1 MVVVFHG
8 WNSSARCLLDY
19 GACINQTNSIG
30 QTALHVN
37 CTSYYHR
44 DRDRNTMKLL
54 LKHGADLNLQDAN
67 GRTALHYACEWQPID
82 AVELLLQAGAH
93 RHIADNGGF
102 TELQIACHS
111 DKDADLKVKR
121 LLESH
126 TYPTQMIIEAYETL
140 LWSLLKTHEAHEGKL
155 DKVLNCMTKAT
166 KMREENN
173 LPKTVSDPL
182 ECYGFVKEWE
192 TIEELLMYKD
202 SREQLLL
209 QAMLSRERIYKT
221 GKPRHIPFREDID
234 HHGLY
239 KIMAFK
245 VFLYYNQIM
254 KGYVFH

>member
-1 MVVVFHG
+1 MKVQDIFFLSFSEVLSILLKHGADPNAVGYCLAYSQHFDCAYNRKNDKVSPLMVVVLHG
-8 WNSSARCLLDY
+8 WNSSAKCLLNS

-111 DKDADLKVKR
+111 DKDADLKVKC
-121 LLESH
+121 LLEVH
-126 TYPTQMIIEAYETL
+126 EYPAQLIIEAYETL
-140 LWSLLKTHEAHEGKL
+140 AWSFPMEYDAYKGKL
-155 DKVLNCMTKAT
+155 DKVLNRMTKAT
-166 KMREENN
+166 KMR
-173 LPKTVSDPL
+173 VQS
-182 ECYGFVKEWE
+182 
-192 TIEELLMYKD
+192 
-202 SREQLLL
+202 S
-209 QAMLSRERIYKT
+209 
-221 GKPRHIPFREDID
+221 
-234 HHGLY
+234 
-239 KIMAFK
+239 
-245 VFLYYNQIM
+245 
-254 KGYVFH
+254 